1 MVTTLKEVKSEHD
14 DMVTKL
20 TEVKT
25 EHDMVT
31 TLTEVKTEL
40 EEQRDHIKGQ
50 LEKTE
55 AERERNKENL
65 QSVEKDITER
75 EQNFDKPEELLRQKE
90 ELLQAQW
97 KLDERKKV
105 FEREI
110 LNKEKLL
117 EPIEIQFTNKNRNK
131 DFVVYM
137 DQPEFTHCIQN
148 MTYGFQS
155 GFAAVMALSTWQSR
169 LFHDVGAQ
177 NQNVSSLNAFYLTLG
192 TLQSP
197 ESAGPAQARKSPQG
211 RMQEISSPHQVMVMV
226 GDDVVLPCQLDPP
239 IDAVS
244 MTVEWGRPDL
254 NPRFVYVWHDGK
266 ELSVDQNEAY
276 KQRASLSVSKLKRGD
291 LSLTLTKVTISDN
304 GIYRCY
310 IPKQNK
316 QYFVELLVG
325 AVPSPG
331 RSIAGIHKA
340 SSGVML
346 DCESEGWYPEPE
358 VLWLDGEG
366 NHLSAGRTETVRGP
380 DDLYTVSSRLTVE
393 ERHSSSFTCRVQQ
406 KNINQTRETHLYVS
420 DDFFVV
426 PSGCTSSIAFSVLF
440 AFMFTVAAVFSA
452 WIWRKNRTGK
462 QEINV
467 TFDEGRSHLFKRKMY
482 HNNKNEDRE
491 AAESRERLM
500 TKNKEME
507 DLEKKKEK
515 LKELKKKEKLREEL
529 QRKEEEQKDMT
540 QVIETLK
547 GLIQEQEKHKQ
558 LLTLQMK
565 EAQRLGEEHDKKIKE
580 VEKEVNEKEG
590 DKTANK
596 AQGYLRLKE
605 LFQEAMYKQEDK
617 KKEHQQLQYNA
628 DKLIK
633 KAMDD
638 VNRITERKNRV
649 EEHMERIKKQL
660 EETEKRERRPEPTD
674 PLT

>member
-31 TLTEVKTEL
+31 TLTKVKMNW
-40 EEQRDHIKGQ
+40 
-50 LEKTE
+50 
-55 AERERNKENL
+55 RN
-65 QSVEKDITER
+65 
-75 EQNFDKPEELLRQKE
+75 
-90 ELLQAQW
+90 
-97 KLDERKKV
+97 
-105 FEREI
+105 REI
-110 LNKEKLL
+110 ILK
-117 EPIEIQFTNKNRNK
+117 
-131 DFVVYM
+131 
-137 DQPEFTHCIQN
+137 FTHCIQN

-155 GFAAVMALSTWQSR
+155 GFAAVMALSTWQKPKCQLTER
-169 LFHDVGAQ
+169 LLFD
-177 NQNVSSLNAFYLTLG
+177 LG
-192 TLQSP
+192 KLQSP

-331 RSIAGIHKA
+331 RSVAGIHKG

-366 NHLSAGRTETVRGP
+366 NHLSAVSTEAVRGP

-393 ERHSSSFTCRVQQ
+393 ERHSSSFSCRVQQ
-406 KNINQTRETHLYVS
+406 KDINQTRETHISVS

-452 WIWRKNRTGK
+452 WKWRKNRT
-462 QEINV
+462 E
-467 TFDEGRSHLFKRKMY
+467 RKMY

-507 DLEKKKEK
+507 GLEKKKEK

-660 EETEKRERRPEPTD
+660 EETEKRERGD
-674 PLT
+674 LSQQIL